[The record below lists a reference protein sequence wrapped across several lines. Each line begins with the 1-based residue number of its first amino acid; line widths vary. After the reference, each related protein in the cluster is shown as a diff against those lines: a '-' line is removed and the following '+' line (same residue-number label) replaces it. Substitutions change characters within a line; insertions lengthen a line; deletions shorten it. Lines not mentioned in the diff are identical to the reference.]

1 VGAAT
6 VGLQVARQRDIATIA
21 DPGSL
26 RAGAE
31 PWPQWLDSVVA
42 TPRWLAARYPE
53 ARSLSQAVEHLS
65 SDAGVKT
72 LCGVTLGE
80 GGGIALRDGVRY
92 AWRARKTGAVD
103 TTAAGDAFHAGL
115 ADGLVQGMETQAALD
130 WAATLAA
137 AVCRA
142 PGNVALPR
150 DRDQLALWHG
160 RWGHRPEM
168 NAELLDRHPAEV

>member
-1 VGAAT
+1 
-6 VGLQVARQRDIATIA
+6 
-21 DPGSL
+21 
-26 RAGAE
+26 
-31 PWPQWLDSVVA
+31 
-42 TPRWLAARYPE
+42 
-53 ARSLSQAVEHLS
+53 
-65 SDAGVKT
+65 
-72 LCGVTLGE
+72 
-80 GGGIALRDGVRY
+80 
-92 AWRARKTGAVD
+92 
-103 TTAAGDAFHAGL
+103 
-115 ADGLVQGMETQAALD
+115 METQAALD